1 MAPAHIH
8 VSHSFYASGY
18 RFLSLVREDEEMGC
32 TKAMPFSGVQMILY
46 KA

>member
-1 MAPAHIH
+1 MARAHIY
-8 VSHSFYASGY
+8 VSCSLYAPGY
-18 RFLSLVREDEEMGC
+18 RFFSLVRKDEEMGC